1 MKTKRFLVALATIFI
16 ATATFAQSQET
27 GALEER
33 IAQLEATVEKQA
45 EIILMLSQNKLAEY
59 NSEDSLI
66 HTV

>member
-1 MKTKRFLVALATIFI
+1 MEDYYKW
-16 ATATFAQSQET
+16 
-27 GALEER
+27 R
-33 IAQLEATVEKQA
+33 IAQLEATVEEQA